1 MSSPPLASPCKV
13 LIIDDERSVLEVL
26 VKFLQRL
33 GCTVDATTRGT
44 EAISLV
50 QKSAYDVILLDLKM
64 PEMDGLTVMQ
74 EIRKVDQSVSIIILT
89 AYGTVKTAVEAMKLG
104 AEEYLLKPLQLEAF
118 GLIIQ
123 RILEYRRIKREYEA
137 LRESV
142 AASGASGA
150 IIAKSKKMLDILQL
164 VEKVAPLRSTVL
176 LQGESGTGKEVLA
189 RSIHQRSPRAGKR
202 FVAINC
208 GVIPVNL
215 LESELFGY
223 ERGAFTGAD
232 SRKIGYFEAA
242 NGGTIFLDEISEMS
256 AELQV
261 KLLRVLQERSFQR
274 LGGTEEI
281 PNDVRVI
288 ASTNRDLEAEVQ
300 NGRFRKDLF
309 YRINVITIHVPPLRE
324 RQEDISVLAFHF
336 LRRYAQDFQKEVKGI
351 APEAMNAFLRH
362 RWDGNV
368 RELENVIERAV
379 AVNEGGE
386 VLLKDLPTPFRDL
399 PPGLAI
405 AADSPLRPFSDAKE
419 DFEREY
425 LRSLLSQA
433 NGNISQASR
442 LSEIPRPN
450 LYEKLRKHGLGKE
463 TSSEGDGGAKDAPD

>member
-1 MSSPPLASPCKV
+1 MSGPPSTSLCKV
-13 LIIDDERSVLEVL
+13 LAVDDEKSILDVLSR
-26 VKFLQRL
+26 FLQRM
-33 GCTVDATTRGT
+33 GCEVDSTTRGA
-44 EAISLV
+44 EAIALV
-50 QKSAYDVILLDLKM
+50 QKSSYDVILLDLKM
-64 PEMDGLTVMQ
+64 PEMDGLAVMQ
-74 EIRKVDQSVSIIILT
+74 EIRKTDENASIIILT

-123 RILEYRRIKREYEA
+123 RILEYRRIRREYNA
-137 LRESV
+137 LRESL
-142 AASGASGA
+142 ALSGAAGA

-189 RSIHQRSPRAGKR
+189 RSIHEKSPRAGKK

-242 NGGTIFLDEISEMS
+242 EGGTIFLDEISEMPG
-256 AELQV
+256 ELQV
-261 KLLRVLQERSFQR
+261 KLLRVLQERTFQR
-274 LGGTEEI
+274 LGGTAEI

-288 ASTNRDLEAEVQ
+288 ASTNRDLEEEVQ
-300 NGRFRKDLF
+300 KGRFRKDLF

-324 RQEDISVLAFHF
+324 RVEDISVLAYHF
-336 LRRYAQDFQKEVKGI
+336 LRRYAKDFQKDVKGI
-351 APEAMNAFLRH
+351 APEVMNAFLHH
-362 RWDGNV
+362 RWEGNI

-379 AVNEGGE
+379 AVTEGSE
-386 VLLKDLPTPFRDL
+386 IAMRDL
-399 PPGLAI
+399 PAGFHELSPGITAM
-405 AADSPLRPFSDAKE
+405 ADTPLRPFSTAKE
-419 DFEREY
+419 EFEREY
-425 LRSLLSQA
+425 LRALLLQA
-433 NGNISQASR
+433 SGNISQASR
-442 LSEIPRPN
+442 MSEIPRPN
-450 LYEKLRKHGLGKE
+450 LYEKLKKHGLGK
-463 TSSEGDGGAKDAPD
+463 DDAD

>member
-1 MSSPPLASPCKV
+1 MSLCRV
-13 LIIDDERSVLEVL
+13 LIVDDEKSILDVLS
-26 VKFLQRL
+26 KFLQRL
-33 GCTVDATTRGT
+33 GCSVDSTTRGA
-44 EAISLV
+44 EAVALV
-50 QKSAYDVILLDLKM
+50 QKTNYDVILLDLKM

-74 EIRKVDQSVSIIILT
+74 EIRKLDENASVVILT

-123 RILEYRRIKREYEA
+123 RILEYRRIRREYNA
-137 LRESV
+137 LRETLSI
-142 AASGASGA
+142 SGAAGS

-189 RSIHQRSPRAGKR
+189 RTIHERSPRTGKK

-242 NGGTIFLDEISEMS
+242 EGGTIFLDEISEMPG
-256 AELQV
+256 ELQV
-261 KLLRVLQERSFQR
+261 KLLRVLQEHSFQR
-274 LGGTEEI
+274 LGGTAEI

-288 ASTNRDLEAEVQ
+288 ASTNRDLEEEVQ

-324 RQEDISVLAFHF
+324 RVEDISVLAYHF
-336 LRRYAQDFQKEVKGI
+336 LRRYAQDFQKDVKGI
-351 APEAMNAFLRH
+351 APEVMNAFLH
-362 RWDGNV
+362 YRWEGNI
-368 RELENVIERAV
+368 RELENAIERAV
-379 AVNEGGE
+379 AVTEGGE
-386 VLLKDLPTPFRDL
+386 ILMRDL
-399 PPGLAI
+399 PAAFRNLSPGIAP
-405 AADSPLRPFSDAKE
+405 AADNPLRPFAAAKE
-419 DFEREY
+419 EFEREY
-425 LRSLLSQA
+425 LRALLQQA
-433 NGNISQASR
+433 SGNISQASR

-450 LYEKLRKHGLGKE
+450 LYEKLKKHGLGK
-463 TSSEGDGGAKDAPD
+463 DDVN

>member
-1 MSSPPLASPCKV
+1 MSNPPSTSLCKV
-13 LIIDDERSVLEVL
+13 LVVDDEKSILDVLS
-26 VKFLQRL
+26 KFLQRM
-33 GCTVDATTRGT
+33 GCTVDSTTRG
-44 EAISLV
+44 AAALALV
-50 QKSAYDVILLDLKM
+50 QKTSYDVILLDLKM

-74 EIRKVDQSVSIIILT
+74 EIRKMDESASVIILT

-123 RILEYRRIKREYEA
+123 RILEYRKLKREYNA
-137 LRESV
+137 LRESLALSGV
-142 AASGASGA
+142 AGS

-189 RSIHQRSPRAGKR
+189 RSIHEKSPRAGKK

-208 GVIPVNL
+208 GVIPINL

-242 NGGTIFLDEISEMS
+242 EGGTIFLDEISEMS
-256 AELQV
+256 GELQV
-261 KLLRVLQERSFQR
+261 KLLRVLQEHSFQR
-274 LGGTEEI
+274 LGGTAEI

-288 ASTNRDLEAEVQ
+288 ASTNRDLEEDVQ

-324 RQEDISVLAFHF
+324 RVEDISILAYHF
-336 LRRYAQDFQKEVKGI
+336 LRRYAQDFQKDVKGI
-351 APEAMNAFLRH
+351 APEVMNAFLH
-362 RWDGNV
+362 YRWEGNI

-379 AVNEGGE
+379 AVTEGSE
-386 VLLKDLPTPFRDL
+386 VLMRDLPAAFRDL
-399 PPGLAI
+399 SPGIPAM
-405 AADSPLRPFSDAKE
+405 ADSPLRPFSAAKE
-419 DFEREY
+419 EFEREY
-425 LRSLLSQA
+425 LRTLLQQA
-433 NGNISQASR
+433 SGNISQASR

-450 LYEKLRKHGLGKE
+450 LYEKLKKHGL
-463 TSSEGDGGAKDAPD
+463 SKDDSD

>member
-1 MSSPPLASPCKV
+1 
-13 LIIDDERSVLEVL
+13 
-26 VKFLQRL
+26 
-33 GCTVDATTRGT
+33 
-44 EAISLV
+44 
-50 QKSAYDVILLDLKM
+50 VILLDLKM

-74 EIRKVDQSVSIIILT
+74 EIRKMDESASIIILT

-123 RILEYRRIKREYEA
+123 RILEYRKLKREYNA
-137 LRESV
+137 LRESLALSGV
-142 AASGASGA
+142 AGT

-189 RSIHQRSPRAGKR
+189 KSIHEKSPRAGKK
-202 FVAINC
+202 FVGINC
-208 GVIPVNL
+208 GVIPINL

-242 NGGTIFLDEISEMS
+242 EGGTIFLDEISEMS
-256 AELQV
+256 GELQV
-261 KLLRVLQERSFQR
+261 KLLRVLQEHSFQR
-274 LGGTEEI
+274 LGGTAEI

-288 ASTNRDLEAEVQ
+288 ASTNRDLEEDVQ

-324 RQEDISVLAFHF
+324 RVEDISVLAYHF
-336 LRRYAQDFQKEVKGI
+336 LRRYAQDFQKDVKGI
-351 APEAMNAFLRH
+351 APEVMNAFLH
-362 RWDGNV
+362 YRWEGNI

-379 AVNEGGE
+379 AVTEGSE
-386 VLLKDLPTPFRDL
+386 VVMRDLPAAFRDL
-399 PPGLAI
+399 APGIPAMT
-405 AADSPLRPFSDAKE
+405 DSPLRPFSAAKE
-419 DFEREY
+419 EFEREY
-425 LRSLLSQA
+425 LRTLLLQA
-433 NGNISQASR
+433 SGNISQASR

-450 LYEKLRKHGLGKE
+450 LYEKLKKHGL
-463 TSSEGDGGAKDAPD
+463 SKDDTD